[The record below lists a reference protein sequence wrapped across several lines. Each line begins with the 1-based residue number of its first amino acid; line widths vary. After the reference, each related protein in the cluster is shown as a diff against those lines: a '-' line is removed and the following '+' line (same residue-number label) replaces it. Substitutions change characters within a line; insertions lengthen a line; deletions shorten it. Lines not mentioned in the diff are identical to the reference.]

1 MLTDGTEGDLVS
13 SILTSPSP
21 GDHDG
26 YWPTLYR
33 LVLKGRLSEARDLL
47 SHHPITHL
55 EPQVHRGRSV
65 PLILVNCFSMFPD
78 GICVL
83 VVDLQKEI
91 TVASA
96 MLMNN

>member
-1 MLTDGTEGDLVS
+1 MCLCVLRLFLSLLTDGAENDLVS

-55 EPQVHRGRSV
+55 VPQVHRGRSV
-65 PLILVNCFSMFPD
+65 PLIVSRVYNNYIYPG
-78 GICVL
+78 GI
-83 VVDLQKEI
+83 LQI
-91 TVASA
+91 
-96 MLMNN
+96 